1 MTHSETA
8 AIGYVLADYR
18 TAMAER
24 ITLMNAPVTGPERI
38 EQLAEANR
46 IDARHAVVAEALIDA
61 LNADPGRPDLRHV
74 LIGGVPRLGKTAS
87 PRLLAA
93 LTALHGAEF
102 DLAAAYACPDC
113 GHLPGCGCDCC
124 PYPMPAVAELQNGG
138 A

>member
-8 AIGYVLADYR
+8 AISRAVADYHAAIADR
-18 TAMAER
+18 S
-24 ITLMNAPVTGPERI
+24 TLMTDPATGPERI

-61 LNADPGRPDLRHV
+61 LNADPGRPYLRHV

-87 PRLLAA
+87 PQLLGT
-93 LTALHGAEF
+93 LIPLHGTEF